1 MKLTAFLSL
10 FVALN
15 TFVNP
20 FFSAIGLRTAQ
31 NPTSKP
37 ANSFSVSSSSA
48 MITGQSA
55 GLTPFI
61 AQINATLSPANSLK
75 SVQFSV
81 TPKPGSVTRPV
92 SATYSSDYLQ
102 SRAYLN
108 TSTGNVFVPVFGLY
122 ANFSNT
128 VVLNFLFTGGSSQQ
142 NTVAVSTADWTDSC
156 AVFKNPTVLQA
167 RTGST
172 TLSYDYIMIK
182 NGCGSQSP
190 VIIDTDGAV
199 RWVGPTGFESFS
211 SIFFADGIYISSP
224 TPSSSAPTGISR
236 IDFDGILTFVHDY
249 SNIGVTST
257 GHHNIDPGRQGM
269 LLEVNT
275 TTQTE
280 SVVVEVDSSG
290 NVLKTWNFADIISQA
305 MTAGGDDPTQFVG
318 TGSQDWFH
326 NNATTYRKS
335 DNTLVVSS
343 RENFVIAV
351 DYDTQAIKWILGDPT
366 KQWYQFPSL
375 RKYALNL
382 GTNTLPPIGQHA
394 VSITQDDDLLLFDD
408 GLDSFNHNPP
418 GASRTYSA
426 PRKYHIDTLAMTA
439 TEVWNYPNGQS
450 LYSPICS
457 SVYEDEPLDY
467 LIDYADLTT
476 PGGPLTGTLAE
487 LVGLD
492 NASSK
497 VFDYQYGSS
506 FCSTMWN
513 SIPIH
518 LEHMV
523 FTSVVPLSA
532 VSRKTHGTAGTYDIN
547 LPLSGAAGIECRR
560 GGTAGGS
567 SGNYQVVVTF
577 ARPIGLNGAT
587 VTPGSGGTASVS
599 GAPSVSGNQ
608 VTVNLTNVSNAQTL
622 TVNLLG
628 VNDSINTDDVPVRLS
643 ILVGDTTGNGLVNS
657 SDVAQTRSQSGQ
669 ALTAANF
676 REDVTAN
683 GLIDSSDIGLV
694 QSHSGTALP

>member
-15 TFVNP
+15 TFLNP
-20 FFSAIGLRTAQ
+20 FFSAIDLRTAQ

-55 GLTPFI
+55 GPTPFI

-81 TPKPGSVTRPV
+81 TPKAGSVTRPV
-92 SATYSSDYLQ
+92 SATYSSNYLQ
-102 SRAYLN
+102 SRGYLN
-108 TSTGNVFVPVFGLY
+108 TGTGNVFVPVFGLY

-128 VVLNFLFTGGSSQQ
+128 VVLNFLFTDGSSQQ

-156 AVFKNPTVLQA
+156 GVYKNPTVLQA

-182 NGCGSQSP
+182 NDCGSQSP

-199 RWVGPTGFESFS
+199 RWVGPTGFVSLS

-236 IDFDGILTFVHDY
+236 IEFDGILTFVHDY

-280 SVVVEVDSSG
+280 SVIVEVDTSG
-290 NVLKTWNFADIISQA
+290 NVLKTWNFANIISQA

-326 NNATTYRKS
+326 NNAATYRKS
-335 DNTLVVSS
+335 DNTLIVSS

-366 KQWYQFPSL
+366 KKWYQFASL
-375 RKYALNL
+375 RAYALTLDANS
-382 GTNTLPPIGQHA
+382 LPPIGQHA
-394 VSITQDDDLLLFDD
+394 VSITADDNLLLFDD
-408 GLDSFNHNPP
+408 GFQSFFQNPP
-418 GASRTYSA
+418 GASRSYSA
-426 PRKYHIDTLAMTA
+426 PRKYRIDTQAKTA

-450 LYSPICS
+450 LFSNICS
-457 SVYEDEPLDY
+457 SVYEDEPLNY
-467 LIDYADLTT
+467 LIDYAHLIVS
-476 PGGPLTGTLAE
+476 GTGAAE
-487 LVGLD
+487 LIALD
-492 NASSK
+492 NASNK
-497 VFDYQYGSS
+497 IFDYRYATSG
-506 FCSTMWN
+506 CSTMWN
-513 SIPIH
+513 AIPIH

-532 VSRKTHGTAGTYDIN
+532 VSRKRHGSAGTYDIN
-547 LPLSGAAGIECRR
+547 LPLSGTAGIECRTE
-560 GGTAGGS
+560 GAAGGAAR
-567 SGNYQVVVTF
+567 NYQVVVTF
-577 ARPIGLNGAT
+577 ARPIDINGAT
-587 VTPGSGGTASVS
+587 ATPGSGGTASVS
-599 GAPSVSGNQ
+599 GPPSVSGNQ

-643 ILVGDTTGNGLVNS
+643 ILVGDTTGDGFVNS
-657 SDVAQTRSQSGQ
+657 SDIAQTQSQSGQ
-669 ALTAANF
+669 VLSASNF

-683 GLIDSSDIGLV
+683 GLINSSDIALV
-694 QSHSGTALP
+694 QSKSGTALP